1 MGISDRIQGSLE
13 HWADLWAARLGKW
26 MATLIGAGVEQF
38 ADTLG
43 KKQAQLIGDLLKRVE
58 STGKVPPEIQKY
70 LDELKS
76 PTGESAG
83 AGSGAI
89 AQAIVGGSIG
99 RIIDAIMLPM
109 AYTAN
114 KMTRNVI
121 ISADQMIREY
131 QLGHVD
137 RAMADA
143 ALAQYGFSEEA
154 VPIILDQ
161 AMVRFPSDI
170 VGPAWLRDPAKYGK
184 FWDDVKGMGIS
195 PERLELIKE
204 MTYRV
209 PGVQDVIRYVVKEA
223 YNPAIVREFG
233 QDQEYPTVAEEDARK
248 AGVRPDHLLKE
259 WIAHWNLPSVGQ
271 GFEMLH
277 RGIIKEAQLDLLLKA
292 VDIMP
297 FWRDK
302 LTAMSWSLPGRIEV
316 RMMAQLGLVGKAF
329 IMDILK
335 KDGLAEEYR
344 SIVAD
349 MNIVR
354 GIRSDIQTRYTKG
367 WLDSQGVKDEL
378 TESGLSP
385 QIADRLYQ
393 WIVTNAKGDRTAA
406 EKDLTKAEIIKG
418 VQEGVIGVDE
428 GIQRLVDMGYD
439 EMEADYIMAINLPQ
453 EAEKVSEALKTRVDT
468 IRRQRRKR
476 IIPREAEITQL
487 VTAGIT
493 PELAQEYAL
502 NDDTRLAAEPKPP
515 TEAQLTKAEIVKGVM
530 INKITWEQGVDGLVA
545 LGYDLNEADYILA
558 VNIRPRDEAQL
569 TSLAVD
575 IDSIRRRRRSR
586 AIGRDQEIT
595 SLTDIGVAAIVA
607 RAYADNDD
615 LRLVA
620 AK

>member
-13 HWADLWAARLGKW
+13 KWSQLWATRLGKW
-26 MATLIGAGVEQF
+26 FATFIGAGVEQF

-43 KKQAQLIGDLLKRVE
+43 KKQALLIGDLLKRVE

-131 QLGHVD
+131 LLGHVD
-137 RAMADA
+137 RATVDA

-161 AMVRFPSDI
+161 AIVRFPSDI
-170 VGPAWLRDPAKYGK
+170 VGPAWLRDPVKYGK
-184 FWDDVKGMGIS
+184 FWDDVKGMGIT

-209 PGVQDVIRYVVKEA
+209 PGVQDVIRHVVKEA
-223 YNPAIVREFG
+223 YNPAIVKEFG
-233 QDQEYPTVAEEDARK
+233 QDQEYPTVAEDDARR
-248 AGVRPDHLLKE
+248 AGVRPDHLMKE
-259 WIAHWNLPSVGQ
+259 WIAHWQLPSVGQ

-277 RGIIKEAQLDLLLKA
+277 RGIITQEQLVLLLKA

-316 RMMAQLGLVGKAF
+316 RMMAQLGLVDKAF

-378 TESGLSP
+378 TKSGLSP

-393 WIVTNAKGDRTAA
+393 WIVSNAKPERTAA
-406 EKDLTKAEIIKG
+406 QRDLTKAEIIKG
-418 VQEGVIGVDE
+418 VKLGKLSTPE
-428 GIQRLVDMGYD
+428 GITQLEALGYD
-439 EMEADYIMAINLPQ
+439 ESEAVFIMAIEVPQ
-453 EAEKVSEALKTRVDT
+453 QAQVPTDELNTRVDT
-468 IRRQRRKR
+468 IRRQRRANT
-476 IIPREAEITQL
+476 IGHDAEVNQL
-487 VTAGIT
+487 VQLGIVAN
-493 PELAQEYAL
+493 LAQAF
-502 NDDTRLAAEPKPP
+502 
-515 TEAQLTKAEIVKGVM
+515 
-530 INKITWEQGVDGLVA
+530 
-545 LGYDLNEADYILA
+545 
-558 VNIRPRDEAQL
+558 
-569 TSLAVD
+569 
-575 IDSIRRRRRSR
+575 
-586 AIGRDQEIT
+586 
-595 SLTDIGVAAIVA
+595 
-607 RAYADNDD
+607 ADNDD
-615 LRLVA
+615 LRLEKAAAAASIVGTMDALTPAQKVDVDTIRRARRRREMEHQDEVDQLVA
-620 AK
+620 LGLGDDLAAAMADNDDVRLAKAA

>member
-1 MGISDRIQGSLE
+1 
-13 HWADLWAARLGKW
+13 
-26 MATLIGAGVEQF
+26 
-38 ADTLG
+38 
-43 KKQAQLIGDLLKRVE
+43 
-58 STGKVPPEIQKY
+58 
-70 LDELKS
+70 
-76 PTGESAG
+76 
-83 AGSGAI
+83 
-89 AQAIVGGSIG
+89 
-99 RIIDAIMLPM
+99 
-109 AYTAN
+109 
-114 KMTRNVI
+114 
-121 ISADQMIREY
+121 
-131 QLGHVD
+131 
-137 RAMADA
+137 
-143 ALAQYGFSEEA
+143 
-154 VPIILDQ
+154 
-161 AMVRFPSDI
+161 
-170 VGPAWLRDPAKYGK
+170 
-184 FWDDVKGMGIS
+184 
-195 PERLELIKE
+195 
-204 MTYRV
+204 
-209 PGVQDVIRYVVKEA
+209 
-223 YNPAIVREFG
+223 
-233 QDQEYPTVAEEDARK
+233 
-248 AGVRPDHLLKE
+248 
-259 WIAHWNLPSVGQ
+259 
-271 GFEMLH
+271 
-277 RGIIKEAQLDLLLKA
+277 
-292 VDIMP
+292 MP